1 MVSIEDMSE
10 SEGRKWVQYIDESGE
25 AEPAGFGS
33 FLMEQLRLI
42 SRQNGGTED
51 IQILN
56 AEDYLDNGIVKKDQA
71 S

>member
-10 SEGRKWVQYIDESGE
+10 SEG

-33 FLMEQLRLI
+33 LLFEQLRFL
-42 SRQNGGTED
+42 SVQNGKAKDGEAVVS
-51 IQILN
+51 ILN